1 MGAVTERVRTYVPAT
16 YDAMILSDPP
26 FFPAADLQA
35 LADFV
40 KFRLLGI
47 SVAEA
52 DEATLYSDILITF
65 LGKLTTLQFIPAA
78 IDYWDSR
85 LASEVV
91 PGEVQQFRD
100 HLAGLEALF
109 KMLSD
114 EVKADWII
122 IGPGLGFVP
131 TKRTPKVSYG
141 DNGRGILITPD
152 PMDFEPLQA
161 SSPSWLD
168 LLPWKVDA

>member
-1 MGAVTERVRTYVPAT
+1 
-16 YDAMILSDPP
+16 MITNGDPTL
-26 FFPAADLQA
+26 FSAADLQA

-40 KFRLLGI
+40 KFRLFGV
-47 SVAEA
+47 SVDEA
-52 DEATLYSDILITF
+52 DEGTLYSDILITF
-65 LGKLTTLQFIPAA
+65 LAKLTTIQFIPAA

-114 EVKADWII
+114 EVKADWIL
-122 IGPGLGFVP
+122 IGPGLGYA
-131 TKRTPKVSYG
+131 TNKQYTPKVSYG
-141 DNGRGILITPD
+141 DNGRGILNTLD
-152 PMDFEPLQA
+152 PADFPPVYSAQL
-161 SSPSWLD
+161 SYLD